1 MSAASASFQAGT
13 WLVLRRVG
21 RRHAMGITAAAVA
34 FAAIASYAERKAV
47 VSDAASRALQ
57 GPGFGLALPIAA
69 FAVLSCSLGRGRL
82 EAGVSPAAALGAH
95 RRLAALGA
103 LVGAAVVAA
112 AIGAL
117 IACVTALA
125 GHGPPSAASVSD
137 ALTSSWIGALT
148 AACYTFYFGAGASFG
163 AQGGGRVIALGLD
176 LVDVEWTT
184 DRVGWTLRVT
194 IERPGFKEA
203 SGGATLEDCVEVSR
217 GSSAVLDLMEDLIP
231 QHYHLEVSSPGL
243 DRKLR
248 GHADFIRFQ
257 GQLVK
262 VKLGKPAPDGQRVL
276 RGKLEEATEG
286 RIAVLVDGKRIE
298 ASTDDV
304 EEARLVYELQPEP
317 KKGKPKRT
325 GKAGKADKAEAV
337 RKGGTITPEQQNRGA
352 R

>member
-125 GHGPPSAASVSD
+125 GHGPPSAASISD

-148 AACYTFYFGAGASFG
+148 AACYAFYFGAGASFG

-176 LVDVEWTT
+176 LFI
-184 DRVGWTLRVT
+184 GPL
-194 IERPGFKEA
+194 
-203 SGGATLEDCVEVSR
+203 ATPV
-217 GSSAVLDLMEDLIP
+217 AVLFPRAHALNLLGRPEA
-231 QHYHLEVSSPGL
+231 VPGWSQ
-243 DRKLR
+243 
-248 GHADFIRFQ
+248 A
-257 GQLVK
+257 
-262 VKLGKPAPDGQRVL
+262 
-276 RGKLEEATEG
+276 
-286 RIAVLVDGKRIE
+286 
-298 ASTDDV
+298 ASTIG
-304 EEARLVYELQPEP
+304 LVSL
-317 KKGKPKRT
+317 
-325 GKAGKADKAEAV
+325 ACFFALMAV
-337 RKGGTITPEQQNRGA
+337 RRTPD
-352 R
+352 